1 MDAPVDREDVLSIM
15 VMLMRMDEKL
25 VRVLDLLEDEGG
37 EEEEDEADA

>member
-25 VRVLDLLEDEGG
+25 VRVLDLLEDDGG